1 MSNISKAFVCQLITK
16 ASLDVSNASNAHMN
30 KIIVVKTLCV
40 NTNLTMNPLYLSN
53 VSKASLFQLITTG
66 SLDMKQG
73 EHGARLGELEAKQ
86 HKAGLGEHGVGE
98 EQGAGRQQQSA
109 QTASCCHCPPTTCSR
124 GRTKTSP
131 RPGTGAAILGW
142 RLRR

>member
-73 EHGARLGELEAKQ
+73 EHGARLGE
-86 HKAGLGEHGVGE
+86 HRVGE